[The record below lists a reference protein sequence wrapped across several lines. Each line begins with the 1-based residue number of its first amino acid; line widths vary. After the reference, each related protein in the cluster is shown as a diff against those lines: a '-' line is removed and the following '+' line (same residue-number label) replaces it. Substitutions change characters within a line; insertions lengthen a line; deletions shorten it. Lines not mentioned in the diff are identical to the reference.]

1 MLSILGIL
9 NKWVGGRKQNEK
21 ATAFAVAFSFWQ
33 MTLIMIQVNPPLA
46 LGGSFCVKGVHSPAN
61 GNRTMLFERGG
72 CITQYAMVK

>member
-1 MLSILGIL
+1 MGI
-9 NKWVGGRKQNEK
+9 KKEKTPCKQG
-21 ATAFAVAFSFWQ
+21 FSPRHFFIKSDVLIWQ

-61 GNRTMLFERGG
+61 GNRTMLIERGG